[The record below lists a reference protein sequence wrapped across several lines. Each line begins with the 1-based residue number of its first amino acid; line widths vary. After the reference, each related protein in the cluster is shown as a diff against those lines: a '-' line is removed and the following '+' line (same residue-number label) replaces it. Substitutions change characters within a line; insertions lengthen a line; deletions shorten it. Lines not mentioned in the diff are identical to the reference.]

1 MIEIT
6 DVFLKKV
13 MMHRVSY
20 VESQARAGEEV
31 FDLIDETLSDVL
43 KNMFLKP
50 FTNNVSSQEF
60 HHTIDL
66 NFNVLFSLSKQIR
79 ENGNFIELS
88 KKIFDHLMSVSDN
101 ANIKDG
107 DVFVAR
113 FDDIKL
119 NENFYEGLGIFK
131 FEDKQSFV
139 ETDLTSSSLTHSL
152 RKGIGAKKPEKAVL
166 ILFTEEPYNLLV
178 IDNSTAETDYW
189 QNKFIGNR
197 QKADFVNNTTDLLLM
212 AKNFITEQIPQE
224 FDITRADQ
232 IDLLNKSFHYFKEKE
247 SFDMEEFSQQ
257 VIANDEGIAAF
268 KTYKQAF
275 DEGLDTPIPDSF
287 DISEKAVKKQAKAYK
302 SVLKLDKN
310 FHIYIHGDKE
320 LIENGFDDG
329 KRMNYYK
336 VYYHQ
341 EE

>member
-31 FDLIDETLSDVL
+31 FDLSDETLSDVL

-152 RKGIGAKKPEKAVL
+152 RKGIGSKKPEKAVL
-166 ILFTEEPYNLLV
+166 ILFTEEPYTLLI

-224 FDITRADQ
+224 FDINRSDQ
-232 IDLLNKSFHYFKEKE
+232 IDLLNKSFAYFKEKE
-247 SFDMEEFSQQ
+247 SFDIQEFSEQ
-257 VIANDEGIAAF
+257 VIANEDGIAAF
-268 KTYKQAF
+268 KAYKKNF